1 MLTLEISFLCQT
13 DQLVSYSSSR
23 TARISLFLVSAGG
36 NFSRQDMKLLKRGQ
50 GIMGCYL
57 FLSIMRCISYNTLL
71 SDSSCIQSVLIGM
84 EINVEYRNCRWT
96 LDVYLLF
103 AIWMGLEIVMSFRDV
118 TVGKFL
124 VQPLRC
130 WGRICHPSDWN
141 IG

>member
-57 FLSIMRCISYNTLL
+57 FLSIMRCIFYNTLL

-103 AIWMGLEIVMSFRDV
+103 AIWMGLEIVMSLDGANSIK
-118 TVGKFL
+118 TV
-124 VQPLRC
+124 
-130 WGRICHPSDWN
+130 ICNLWTCGFVSYKSV
-141 IG
+141 I

>member
-71 SDSSCIQSVLIGM
+71 SDSSCIQSALIGM

-103 AIWMGLEIVMSFRDV
+103 AIWMGLEIVMSLDGANSIK
-118 TVGKFL
+118 TVICNL
-124 VQPLRC
+124 WTC
-130 WGRICHPSDWN
+130 WFVSYKSVI
-141 IG
+141 

>member
-71 SDSSCIQSVLIGM
+71 SDSSCIQSALIGM

-103 AIWMGLEIVMSFRDV
+103 AIWMGLEIVMSLDGANSIK
-118 TVGKFL
+118 TV
-124 VQPLRC
+124 
-130 WGRICHPSDWN
+130 ICNLWTCRFVSYKSV
-141 IG
+141 I